1 LLFPNKKYIIFIFA
15 KGKIMRAR
23 RHIDPFELLLRR
35 GDANKL
41 LNFFLRAEERL
52 ALAFPRASRVLS
64 ESQSPSARQVR
75 GGTRRHYLHEALASA
90 ATDAGFPLE
99 TRWTE
104 PATWSFPVI
113 KIGGYSLTIGIVET
127 RYRGAA
133 RTLRTRSKY
142 MEKLCERNEII
153 DPQSALFDTISASDA
168 VIPDGAL
175 GGLIVAQYQAHNP
188 DVPAFL
194 GFWIPSKKLNEHYY
208 VRSFAEIIAMLR
220 NKLSLSRRPIKRT
233 VERKQLKRRPRK
245 PGDKKA

>member
-1 LLFPNKKYIIFIFA
+1 
-15 KGKIMRAR
+15 MRQR
-23 RHIDPFELLLRR
+23 KPIDPFELLLRR
-35 GDANKL
+35 GDANQL
-41 LNFFLRAEERL
+41 LNFFMRAEERL
-52 ALAFPRASRVLS
+52 TLAFPRASRVLS
-64 ESQSPSARQVR
+64 DSQSPSARQVR

-90 ATDAGFPLE
+90 AADAGFPLE
-99 TRWTE
+99 TRWTD

-113 KIGGYSLTIGIVET
+113 KIGGYSMTIGIVET

-142 MEKLCERNEII
+142 MEQLCQRNEIV
-153 DPQSALFDTISASDA
+153 DPQTRLFDTISTSDS

-194 GFWIPSKKLNEHYY
+194 GFWVPSTKLNQHYY

-220 NKLSLSRRPIKRT
+220 ERLSLSRRPVKRT
-233 VERKQLKRRPRK
+233 VERKGVKRRPRNT
-245 PGDKKA
+245 GDKKA